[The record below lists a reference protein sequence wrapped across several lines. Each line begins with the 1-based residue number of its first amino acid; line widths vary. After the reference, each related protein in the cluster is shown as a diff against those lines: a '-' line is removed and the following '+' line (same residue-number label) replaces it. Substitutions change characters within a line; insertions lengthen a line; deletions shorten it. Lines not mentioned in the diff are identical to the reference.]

1 MAGQSSRRSFLP
13 SRPKEFAVRVL
24 LSILAVVVL
33 LPVLLVVGIALG
45 PAALVLLFIAGI
57 ALVTAGLLRLAG
69 RAMH

>member
-1 MAGQSSRRSFLP
+1 M
-13 SRPKEFAVRVL
+13 RVL

>member
-1 MAGQSSRRSFLP
+1 
-13 SRPKEFAVRVL
+13 VRVL

-45 PAALVLLFIAGI
+45 PAALVLLFIVGI